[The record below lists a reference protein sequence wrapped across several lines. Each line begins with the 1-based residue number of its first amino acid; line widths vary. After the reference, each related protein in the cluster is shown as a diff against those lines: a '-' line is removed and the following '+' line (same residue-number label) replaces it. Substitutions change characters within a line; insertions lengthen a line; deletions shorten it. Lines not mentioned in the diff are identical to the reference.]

1 MKKSILLPRI
11 LALSITFFLMAI
23 PFFFA
28 NAQFQQT
35 QGGGFQQT
43 DSIPLRNPLT
53 GVNSLGEL
61 AIKILDAVVEVGAYV
76 AVIFIIYSGF
86 LFVKA
91 QGNPTEIETAKKTF
105 FYTII
110 GVMIL
115 LGASAIA
122 KAVGNTIRA
131 ITV

>member
-1 MKKSILLPRI
+1 M
-11 LALSITFFLMAI
+11 
-23 PFFFA
+23 
-28 NAQFQQT
+28 
-35 QGGGFQQT
+35 
-43 DSIPLRNPLT
+43 
-53 GVNSLGEL
+53 
-61 AIKILDAVVEVGAYV
+61 VEVGAYV

>member
-86 LFVKA
+86 LFVSARGNEEQLEKA
-91 QGNPTEIETAKKTF
+91 KSTF
-105 FYTII
+105 FWAVI
-110 GVMIL
+110 GAIL
-115 LGASAIA
+115 VVGAYAIA
-122 KAVGNTIRA
+122 TA
-131 ITV
+131 IENFAKQL